1 MNLLNLVQGT
11 RVSDSIPNLIF
22 FPNNLSVGRISMV
35 KMMKAAVRTAD
46 GKFEVK
52 EVSMPEISEPNF
64 VLAKVRA
71 AGVCG
76 SDLHFWKVPVAK
88 DDAFGVWA
96 GEGAIMG
103 HELAG
108 DVVTVGD
115 DVTNVK
121 PGDRVGIESV
131 VSCGKCYWCRVGQ
144 YHLCPNMGP
153 IRSRT
158 LASGFGEYVA
168 GPSEKFYPLPDHV
181 GYAESAIMDVYGT
194 SVHACNRT
202 GIRMDQ
208 TVVVIGA
215 GPIGLSLLD
224 LVNIAGA
231 KGIITDIIDFPLE
244 FAEKTLGAYATI
256 NSAKEDPVKRV
267 MELTGGRGADIVCE
281 CVGGKAIPTTL
292 PQAVSMVRRKGKI
305 GLIGGISPDLSL
317 TLDWSKIHWG
327 EVDIVP
333 VSGFYFWGNDPE
345 FQVVSDLLADGKL
358 HATEMITHRFP
369 LEKINE
375 AFETAANKKKTK
387 SLKVVIES

>member
-1 MNLLNLVQGT
+1 MMN
-11 RVSDSIPNLIF
+11 
-22 FPNNLSVGRISMV
+22 
-35 KMMKAAVRTAD
+35 AAVRTAD
-46 GKFEVK
+46 GRFEIK
-52 EVSMPEISEPNF
+52 EVSMPEITEPNF

-76 SDLHFWKVPVAK
+76 SDMHFWKVPVAK
-88 DDAFGVWA
+88 DDAFGMWA

-108 DVVTVGD
+108 DVVAVGD

-144 YHLCPNMGP
+144 YHLCPDMMG

-158 LASGFGEYVA
+158 FASAFGEYVA
-168 GPSEKFYPLPDHV
+168 GPSDKVYSLPDHV

-194 SVHACNRT
+194 SIHAVSRT

-208 TVVVIGA
+208 TVVIIGA

-224 LVNIAGA
+224 LVNVAGA
-231 KGIITDIIDFPLE
+231 KSIITDVLDFPLE
-244 FAEKTLGAYATI
+244 AAEKTFGAYETI
-256 NSAKEDPVKRV
+256 NSAKEDPVKKV
-267 MELTGGRGADIVCE
+267 MELTGGRGADVVCE
-281 CVGGKAIPTTL
+281 CVGGKALPVTI
-292 PQAVSMVRRKGKI
+292 PQAISMVRGKGKI
-305 GLIGGISPDLSL
+305 GLVGAMFEPIALK
-317 TLDWSKIHWG
+317 LDWSKVQWQ

-375 AFETAANKKKTK
+375 AFETAANKQKTK
-387 SLKVVIES
+387 AIKVVIES

>member
-1 MNLLNLVQGT
+1 MSKKT
-11 RVSDSIPNLIF
+11 
-22 FPNNLSVGRISMV
+22 
-35 KMMKAAVRTAD
+35 MKAAIKTAAGD
-46 GKFEVK
+46 FEVK
-52 EVSMPEISEPNF
+52 EVPVPEITEPDF

-76 SDLHFWKVPVAK
+76 SDLHSWKVPRPEIV
-88 DDAFGVWA
+88 GRTT
-96 GEGAIMG
+96 G

-108 DVVTVGD
+108 DVVAVGD

-144 YHLCPNMGP
+144 YHLCPDMMG
-153 IRSRT
+153 IRGRT
-158 LASGFGEYVA
+158 FASAFGEYVA
-168 GPSEKFYPLPDHV
+168 GPSDKVYSLPDHV

-194 SVHACNRT
+194 SIHAVSRT

-208 TVVVIGA
+208 TVVIIGA

-224 LVNIAGA
+224 LVNVAGA
-231 KGIITDIIDFPLE
+231 KGIITDVLDFPLE
-244 FAEKTLGAYATI
+244 FAKKTLGAHETI
-256 NSAKEDPVKRV
+256 NTAKEDPVKKV
-267 MELTGGRGADIVCE
+267 MELTDGIGADVVCE
-281 CVGGKAIPTTL
+281 CVGGKAASTTL

-305 GLIGGISPDLSL
+305 GLIGGMRRGLPAME
-317 TLDWSKIHWG
+317 LDWSKVQWQ

-375 AFETAANKKKTK
+375 AFETAANKQKTK
-387 SLKVVIES
+387 AIKVVLEL